1 MAIITIRTG
10 RILENVHR
18 DMLKMVANVF
28 KTAGM
33 GVMPPN
39 RAWVPAVDIY
49 ETEKEVVVMVDAAGV
64 KQESLDITLYNDL
77 LRIAGLREGESG
89 SRSSKKFYQM
99 EIAYG
104 TFERVL
110 RLPSAVESDGAMASY
125 KNGLLYIT
133 LLKTRRTYR
142 VEIT

>member
-10 RILENVHR
+10 RILEDVHR

-39 RAWVPAVDIY
+39 WAWVPAVDIY
-49 ETEKEVVVMVDAAGV
+49 ETEKEVVVLVDAAGV
-64 KQESLDITLYNDL
+64 KQESLDIILYKDL
-77 LRIAGLREGESG
+77 LRIVGLREGESG
-89 SRSSKKFYQM
+89 SRSRKFYQM

-104 TFERVL
+104 AFERVL
-110 RLPSAVESDGAMASY
+110 RLPSAVESDGAVASY

-133 LLKTRRTYR
+133 LPKTRRTYR
-142 VEIT
+142 VEIA

>member
-10 RILENVHR
+10 RILGDIHR
-18 DMLKMVANVF
+18 DMLKMVGDVF

-33 GVMPPN
+33 MQPN

-49 ETEKEVVVMVDAAGV
+49 ETEKEVVVLVDAAGI

-77 LRIAGLREGESG
+77 LRIAGLREDESS
-89 SRSSKKFYQM
+89 SRSRKFYQM

-104 TFERVL
+104 AFERVL
-110 RLPSAVESDGAMASY
+110 RLPSVVESDGAAASY
-125 KNGLLYIT
+125 KNGLLSII
-133 LLKTRRTYR
+133 LPKIRKTYR
-142 VEIT
+142 VEIA

>member
-10 RILENVHR
+10 RILGDIHR
-18 DMLKMVANVF
+18 DMLKMVGDVF

-33 GVMPPN
+33 MPPN

-49 ETEKEVVVMVDAAGV
+49 ETEKEVVVLVDAAGI

-77 LRIAGLREGESG
+77 LRIAGLREDESS
-89 SRSSKKFYQM
+89 SRSRKFYQM

-104 TFERVL
+104 AFERVL
-110 RLPSAVESDGAMASY
+110 RLPSAVESDGAAASY
-125 KNGLLYIT
+125 KNGLLSII
-133 LLKTRRTYR
+133 LPKTRKTYR
-142 VEIT
+142 VEIA

>member
-10 RILENVHR
+10 RILEDVHR

-28 KTAGM
+28 KMAGM

-39 RAWVPAVDIY
+39 RAWVPAVDVY
-49 ETEKEVVVMVDAAGV
+49 ETEKEVVVLVDAAGV
-64 KQESLDITLYNDL
+64 KQESLDIILYKDL
-77 LRIAGLREGESG
+77 LRIVGLREGESG
-89 SRSSKKFYQM
+89 SRSRKFYQM

-110 RLPSAVESDGAMASY
+110 RLPSAVESDGAVASY

-133 LLKTRRTYR
+133 LPKTRKTYR
-142 VEIT
+142 VEIA